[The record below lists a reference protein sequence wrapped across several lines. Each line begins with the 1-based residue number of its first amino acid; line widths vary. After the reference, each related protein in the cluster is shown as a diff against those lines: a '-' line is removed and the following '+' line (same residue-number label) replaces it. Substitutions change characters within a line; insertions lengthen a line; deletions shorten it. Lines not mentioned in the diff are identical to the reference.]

1 MTGTEMLMKLMAE
14 WHRNGEPKEVIIAF
28 LDHELS
34 ADYRI
39 NCPHTRALG
48 LAQFALMG
56 STEAMR
62 QDSYQPIPKPKEKP
76 Q

>member
-1 MTGTEMLMKLMAE
+1 MKLMGE
-14 WHRNGEPKEVIIAF
+14 WNRDGEPQEVIIVF
-28 LDHELS
+28 LDHELN

-48 LAQFALMG
+48 LAQFAQMG

-62 QDSYQPIPKPKEKP
+62 KDSYQPPPKPKDTT

>member
-14 WHRNGEPKEVIIAF
+14 WNRDGEPNEVIIVF
-28 LDHELS
+28 LDHELT

-62 QDSYQPIPKPKEKP
+62 KDSYEPRKKPKEKT